1 LAGRRAR
8 QLTGRFAAA
17 AALIFL
23 AFAGPPASGA
33 VTIGQ
38 VPTGSF
44 GPVSCPAGDYLQP
57 SVTGG
62 PLYIAKQAGRIT
74 SWSTFSTVPGTYAFK
89 VFRRTSD
96 PDAFQVVAHSPDTAL
111 SGGGLETFPVDIE
124 VRSGD
129 MIGFHKQGSGN
140 GSCAI
145 GATGDAVLQAP
156 GDLADGAAGGFAPIV
171 DRRLNLSANLVP
183 SNEFQVTGL
192 SRNPRQGTVTMAVQV
207 PNPGVFTL
215 SAKGLR
221 KGRVSRTL
229 VGAGSITFLLTPAG
243 KPRRTLLRK
252 GAVKIPVSL
261 AFAPTNGD
269 PLALTIGVKF
279 RVKRAN
285 PAI

>member
-17 AALIFL
+17 AFAWL
-23 AFAGPPASGA
+23 AIAGSSAWGA

-38 VPTGSF
+38 VAS
-44 GPVSCPAGDYLQP
+44 GPFSNVSCPAGDYLQP

-74 SWSTFSTVPGTYAFK
+74 SWSTVSSGPGTYAFK

-96 PDAFQVVAHSPDTAL
+96 PDAFQVVAHASETAL
-111 SGGGLETFPVDIE
+111 SSGLETFPVDVQ

-129 MIGFHKQGSGN
+129 MIGFHKQGAGN

-156 GDLADGAAGGFAPIV
+156 GDLADGASGGFAPIV

-192 SRNPRQGTVTMAVQV
+192 SRNSRQGTVTMAVQV
-207 PNPGVFTL
+207 PNPGIFTL
-215 SAKGLR
+215 SGKALR
-221 KGRVSRTL
+221 KGHVSRSL
-229 VGAGSITFLLTPAG
+229 VGAGSITFLLAPAG
-243 KPRRTLLRK
+243 KSRRTLLRK
-252 GAVKIPVSL
+252 GAVRVPVSL
-261 AFAPTNGD
+261 TFAPTNGD
-269 PLALTIGVKF
+269 PLAQTVGVKF
-279 RVKRAN
+279 RVKRAK
-285 PAI
+285 PAV